1 VVVIDDY
8 EDVPENDE
16 ASLLKA
22 VSKQPVSIAIEASGR
37 DFQHY
42 MGVSPNSNIPSPSYC
57 HNYFPSKGWWKSIC
71 SFIAVAISK
80 FSVTID

>member
-71 SFIAVAISK
+71 SFIAVAISN
-80 FSVTID
+80 FSVTIN